1 MARLHLPTAWLPH
14 SLRTQFLLAIS
25 ALTLLIL
32 AGGITAVHTLR
43 TSATAVHQM
52 TEERLVQMQTARDL
66 VHRTLLIERASAQL
80 AEAAT
85 LGEMRL
91 HYVEIVKLL
100 AESDALTDRL
110 AARVGDGTLLDL
122 HQSSQLFRN
131 TVNVAAQLLERELR
145 SADTIST
152 SPAVSPRDYLG
163 ELHVRAD
170 NLLYAA
176 WSQSDRF
183 TSQYRDAML
192 QLNEVT
198 QRHANW
204 VTALIATSLLLAWAV
219 AQWFLGHHVL
229 GRLLQVS
236 RSLRLGD
243 DAAGQED
250 EPLLDAPTQIS
261 DEIGEM
267 AHAAT
272 LFREDRR
279 QLKQRTEEL
288 RLARDAAETANK
300 AKSVFLANMSHELR
314 TPLNAILGF
323 SQMMG
328 QDPDLSPAQHETID
342 IINHSGEHLLKL
354 INDVLDI
361 AKIEAGK
368 LQLEVST
375 FDLHEM
381 VREVADMMRLRAQQK
396 GLQLEVEQSPQFPR
410 YINGDEARLRQILI
424 NLVGNAVK
432 FTDQGGVTLRL
443 GSKDNGPSHLLFEIE
458 DTGLGISDA
467 DRQLLFKPFTQL
479 AEGTTRGGTG
489 LGLSIVRQFVQLM
502 NGSIEV
508 ESSPGKGTL
517 FRVELPLEIADE
529 ADAVHLPGM
538 SSGEVT
544 GLAPGQP
551 AYRILVAEDQ
561 RDNQALL
568 SRLMTRLGLEVK
580 VAENGADCVQIFED
594 WQPDLIWM
602 DWRMP
607 VMDGVEATRRIRHL
621 PGGDKVRI
629 IAVTASAFTEQE
641 QNLRDAG
648 IDDYVRKPY
657 RFNEIYDRLGR
668 HLGLRFAYGTDEAPA
683 ATSPTLVLSPQ
694 RVAALGPLLCSEL
707 RSAVESLD
715 HTRIDAVID
724 HIRSVDAELGDAISR
739 LTMEF
744 DYPSILDALQMEAG
758 ASRSDTP

>member
-1 MARLHLPTAWLPH
+1 MARPRLPTAWLPH

-32 AGGITAVHTLR
+32 AGGITAVHALR

-52 TEERLVQMQTARDL
+52 TEERLVQMQTAQDL
-66 VHRTLLIERASAQL
+66 MHRTLLIERTSAQL

-85 LGEMRL
+85 LDEMRL
-91 HYVEIVKLL
+91 HYAQVVRLL

-131 TVNVAAQLLERELR
+131 TVNVAAQLLGSELH
-145 SADTIST
+145 SAGTIT
-152 SPAVSPRDYLG
+152 TAPAVSPRDYLG

-183 TSQYRDAML
+183 TTQYRDAML

-204 VTALIATSLLLAWAV
+204 VTALLATSLLLAWAV
-219 AQWFLGHHVL
+219 AQWFLGRHVL
-229 GRLLQVS
+229 GRLLQIS
-236 RSLRLGD
+236 RSLRLGHD
-243 DAAGQED
+243 TAREDA
-250 EPLLDAPTQIS
+250 PPLDAPSQGS
-261 DEIGEM
+261 DEISEM
-267 AHAAT
+267 AHAAA

-288 RLARDAAETANK
+288 RLARDAAEAANK

-328 QDPDLSPAQHETID
+328 QDPNLSPAQHETID

-381 VREVADMMRLRAQQK
+381 VREVADMMQLRAQQK
-396 GLQLEVEQSPQFPR
+396 GLQLDVEQSPQIPR
-410 YINGDEARLRQILI
+410 YISGDEARLRQILI

-432 FTDQGGVTLRL
+432 FTDQGRVILRL
-443 GSKDNGPSHLLFEIE
+443 GSRDNEPSHLLLEVE

-467 DRQLLFKPFTQL
+467 DQQLLFQPFTQL
-479 AEGTTRGGTG
+479 AEGTMRGGTG

-502 NGSIEV
+502 NGRIEV
-508 ESSPGKGTL
+508 DSSPGKGTL

-529 ADAVHLPGM
+529 ADTVRLRSM
-538 SSGEVT
+538 ISGEVT

-551 AYRILVAEDQ
+551 AYRILIAEDQ
-561 RDNQALL
+561 RDNQILL
-568 SRLMTRLGLEVK
+568 SRLMNRLGLEVK
-580 VAENGADCVQIFED
+580 VAENGADCVQIFQG

-607 VMDGVEATRRIRHL
+607 VMDGVDATRRIRQL

-629 IAVTASAFTEQE
+629 VAVTASAFTEQE

-657 RFNEIYDRLGR
+657 RFNEIYDRLER

-683 ATSPTLVLSPQ
+683 AARPILVLSPE
-694 RVAALGPLLCSEL
+694 RVAALGPLLCEEL

-715 HTRIDAVID
+715 RTRIDAVID
-724 HIRSVDAELGDAISR
+724 RIRGVDAELGDTLSR

-744 DYPSILDALQMEAG
+744 DYPSILDALQTEAG
-758 ASRSDTP
+758 ASPSDTP